1 MTSPTSPSPSTP
13 TRTGVSPEVAELL
26 EQFRQAGVLG
36 SADVH
41 VATTIARAGG
51 EADPAVV
58 LAAAL
63 ATRAPRHGHVC
74 IEPATV
80 AATISAEDD
89 DGPDAAPDAT
99 PGAVDVDG
107 VDAPADRA
115 ATLAALP
122 WPDPATW
129 ATALSAS
136 GVVRAPADATE
147 PGAPVLPLVFDGTRL
162 WLERYWRYEDR
173 VAAALRARAATAVGC
188 FPDDASTDA
197 ALTAAFGSADPAD
210 RQRAAAHLALTRP
223 LAVIAGGPGTGKTRT
238 VAHTLIAAASL
249 ARAAGRELR
258 IGLATPTGKASDRM
272 TTALHAAVQG
282 AGIDAVVAESL
293 GTTTAVTLHRLLG
306 GTPRGTF
313 RHGPDDPL
321 PYDLVIL
328 DETSMVSLPLMAHL
342 LAALRP
348 TTGLVLVGDP
358 DQLVSIEAGAVLG
371 DVIAPVREGHAEGHV
386 LRDHVVVLDRSY
398 RFGDRADIVG
408 LADAIRTGD
417 ADTAVALLR
426 AGGDE
431 LAWIEPADGAALDAL
446 ADDLGV
452 TAREVVTASRTGDA
466 TTALERGT
474 DVKVLCATRHGDL
487 GSYRWT
493 ERLEHRLGDA
503 VTAGSGPGGRW
514 YLGRPVI
521 VTRNDPLNRLFNGD
535 TGVYVTTPDGP
546 AVAFPTAA
554 GVRTVA
560 TAQLSDAETWWAMT
574 IHKSQGSEFDRVV
587 VSLPV
592 TASPILTR
600 ELLYTA
606 VTRAKQRI
614 TVVASEAALRAAIAR
629 PVQRAT
635 GLRTA
640 LGT

>member
-1 MTSPTSPSPSTP
+1 MTTSRT
-13 TRTGVSPEVAELL
+13 TRTGVDPAITDLL

-36 SADVH
+36 AADVH
-41 VATTIARAGG
+41 VATTIARAGD
-51 EADPAVV
+51 ETDPAVV

-63 ATRAPRHGHVC
+63 AVRAPRHGHVC
-74 IEPATV
+74 LEPEKV
-80 AATISAEDD
+80 AATITTEAIDD
-89 DGPDAAPDAT
+89 DPTDPEGAAR
-99 PGAVDVDG
+99 AVDV
-107 VDAPADRA
+107 
-115 ATLAALP
+115 AALP
-122 WPDPATW
+122 WPGPVEWTAALRASAVVGDPAEPT
-129 ATALSAS
+129 
-136 GVVRAPADATE
+136 GPGDPVR
-147 PGAPVLPLVFDGTRL
+147 PLVFDGIRL

-173 VAAALRARAATAVGC
+173 VAAALRARAATPVGC
-188 FPDDASTDA
+188 FTDDTTTDA
-197 ALTAAFGSADPAD
+197 ALTAAFGTDDPTD
-210 RQRAAAHLALTRP
+210 RQRTAAHSALTRR
-223 LAVIAGGPGTGKTRT
+223 LTVIAGGPGTGKTRT
-238 VAHTLIAAASL
+238 VAHTLIAATSL
-249 ARAAGRELR
+249 ARATGRELR

-282 AGIDAVVAESL
+282 AGVDPEVAAAL
-293 GTTTAVTLHRLLG
+293 GATTAVTLHRLLG

-371 DVIAPVREGHAEGHV
+371 DIIAPVRDGHPGGHV
-386 LRDHVVVLDRSY
+386 LQDHVVVLDRSY

-408 LADAIRTGD
+408 LADAIRSGD
-417 ADTAVALLR
+417 ADTAVSLLR
-426 AGGDE
+426 AGGE
-431 LAWIEPADGAALDAL
+431 QLAWIEPTDAGALDAL
-446 ADDLGV
+446 ADDVGAV
-452 TAREVVTASRTGDA
+452 ARAVVAAARSGDA
-466 TTALERGT
+466 ANALALGG

-493 ERLEHRLGDA
+493 ERIEHRLGDA
-503 VTAGSGPGGRW
+503 VVGVAGGPGGRW
-514 YLGRPVI
+514 YAGRPVI

-535 TGVYVTTPDGP
+535 TGVYLTTDDGTA
-546 AVAFPTAA
+546 AVAFPAA
-554 GVRTVA
+554 DGGIRTVA

-592 TASPILTR
+592 AASPILTR

-606 VTRAKQRI
+606 VTRAKERI
-614 TVVASEAALRAAIAR
+614 TVVATEAALRAAVGR

-640 LGT
+640 LGS

>member
-1 MTSPTSPSPSTP
+1 MTTAHPPGAA
-13 TRTGVSPEVAELL
+13 RTVRAGVAPAITDLL

-41 VATTIARAGG
+41 VATTIARAGS
-51 EADPAVV
+51 ETDPAVV

-63 ATRAPRHGHVC
+63 AVRAPRHGHVC
-74 IEPATV
+74 LEPATV
-80 AATISAEDD
+80 AATITDD
-89 DGPDAAPDAT
+89 DDPDAAPDAT
-99 PGAVDVDG
+99 
-107 VDAPADRA
+107 ADRA

-122 WPDPATW
+122 WPDPTAW
-129 ATALSAS
+129 ATALTTS
-136 GVVRAPADATE
+136 GVVGAPGDASE
-147 PGAPVLPLVFDGTRL
+147 PGAAVLPLVFDGTRL
-162 WLERYWRYEDR
+162 WLERYWRYEHR
-173 VAAALRARAATAVGC
+173 VAIALRARAATPAGC
-188 FPDDASTDA
+188 FPDDATTGA
-197 ALTAAFGSADPAD
+197 ALTAAFGTADPTD

-249 ARAAGRELR
+249 ARSAGRELR

-272 TTALHAAVQG
+272 TAALHAAVQG
-282 AGIDAVVAESL
+282 AGVDPEVAAAL
-293 GTTTAVTLHRLLG
+293 GATTAVTLHRLLG

-313 RHGPDDPL
+313 RHGPGDPL

-371 DVIAPVREGHAEGHV
+371 DIIAPVRDGHADGHV
-386 LRDHVVVLDRSY
+386 LRNHVVVLDRSY

-417 ADTAVALLR
+417 ADAAVALLR
-426 AGGDE
+426 AGGSE
-431 LAWIEPADGAALDAL
+431 LTWIEPTDGGALDAL
-446 ADDLGV
+446 ADEVGAV
-452 TAREVVTASRTGDA
+452 ARAVVTAARSGDA
-466 TTALERGT
+466 ATALALGA

-493 ERLEHRLGDA
+493 ERIEHRLGDA
-503 VTAGSGPGGRW
+503 VTGAAGGPGGRW
-514 YLGRPVI
+514 YAGRPVI

-535 TGVYVTTPDGP
+535 TGVYVPTDDGT
-546 AVAFPTAA
+546 AGVAFPAA
-554 GVRTVA
+554 DGGVRTVA
-560 TAQLSDAETWWAMT
+560 TAQLSDTETWWAMT

-606 VTRAKQRI
+606 VTRAKRRI
-614 TVVASEAALRAAIAR
+614 TVVASESALRAAIAR
-629 PVQRAT
+629 PVERAT

-640 LGT
+640 LGS